1 MVDEKTKKQWTIL
14 ELIQWT
20 THYFQ
25 SKGIQSPRLTAEL
38 LLAYTLGVERI
49 SLYTHYDKPL
59 NSRELAAFKE
69 NIQRRIRREP
79 TQYITGKQEFWSMTF
94 KVTPDVLIP
103 RPETELL
110 VETALRLFKQPART
124 TDPLS
129 GSLTL
134 ADIGTG
140 SGNIA
145 IALAKELKNCV
156 IYASDISEKALEV
169 ARYNAKNLLENP
181 DQIIFLK
188 GDLLQPFEKPD
199 SSQAEGLKARSP
211 YREGTGSSNKVK
223 FNGILCNPPYISE
236 KEYATLAPEVG
247 QYEPKI
253 ALLGGK
259 DGLSYYRRLFSTSAE
274 YLFTQGYLILEIGFG
289 QKEAILQMIERASG
303 LTLQEIVKDYAGID
317 RVVVARKVGDTRP

>member
-1 MVDEKTKKQWTIL
+1 MADEKTKKQWTIL

-25 SKGIQSPRLTAEL
+25 KKGIQSPRLTAEL
-38 LLAYTLGVERI
+38 LLAYILGVERI

-59 NSRELAAFKE
+59 DSKELAAFRE
-69 NIQRRIRREP
+69 TIQRRIRREP

-103 RPETELL
+103 RPETEVL
-110 VETALRLFKQPART
+110 VETALRLFKESTQV

-129 GSLTL
+129 HPLTL

-188 GDLLQPFEKPD
+188 GDLLQPFENPD
-199 SSQAEGLKARSP
+199 LIQAGGLRTESP
-211 YREGTGSSNKVK
+211 YREGVGSSNKLK
-223 FNGILCNPPYISE
+223 LNGILCNPPYISE
-236 KEYATLAPEVG
+236 KDYTSLAPEVG
-247 QYEPKI
+247 RYEPRI

-259 DGLSYYRRLFSTSAE
+259 DGLAYYRRLFSKSAE
-274 YLFTQGYLILEIGFG
+274 HLYPQGYLIVEIGFG
-289 QKEAILQMIERASG
+289 QKEAILQMIKQVPRLA
-303 LTLQEIVKDYAGID
+303 LQEVVKDYAGID
-317 RVVVARKVGDTRP
+317 RVVVARRVDEARP